1 MPFQGFR
8 PSDFE
13 TFFIDDLDERME
25 AIRNRIQPKF
35 SAIGSYLTDELSV
48 MLGMEM
54 HLHIA
59 KHARRT
65 KNPPTDT
72 WLALADTKRGYKKR
86 PHFQVGLFDD
96 HVFLWFACIY
106 EMPEKAETAGIFL
119 RHQETIESLPDHFVI
134 SQDHTKKDAFSLKK
148 SSSDDITSSLERFRD
163 VKKGEFLIGRHID
176 KNDPLLEDGEA
187 FLEEAKNTFETLLPV
202 YQLSLGTTSS

>member
-48 MLGMEM
+48 MLSMEM

-72 WLALADTKRGYKKR
+72 WLALADSKKGYKKR

-106 EMPEKAETAGIFL
+106 EMPEKAETAERFL
-119 RHQETIESLPDHFVI
+119 QHQETIENLPDHYVI
-134 SQDHTKKDAFSLKK
+134 SLDHTTKDAFSLKK
-148 SSSDDITSSLERFRD
+148 SSSADITASLERFRD
-163 VKKGEFLIGRHID
+163 VKKGEFLVGRHID
-176 KNDPLLEDGEA
+176 KNDPLLEDGDA
-187 FLEEAKNTFETLLPV
+187 FLEEAQKTFETLLPL
-202 YQLSLGTTSS
+202 YQLSLGETPS

>member
-13 TFFIDDLDERME
+13 TFYIDELDERME

-35 SAIGSYLTDELSV
+35 KSIGEYLTDELSV
-48 MLGMEM
+48 MLGKEM
-54 HLHIA
+54 YLHIA

-72 WLALADTKRGYKKR
+72 WLGIADDKRGYKKH

-96 HVFLWFACIY
+96 HVFLWLAYIY
-106 EMPEKAETAGIFL
+106 EMPNKTEVAKTFLENQEKL
-119 RHQETIESLPDHFVI
+119 ESLPKDYVI
-134 SQDHTKKDAFSLKK
+134 SLDHTKKDAFSIKK
-148 SSSDDITSSLERFRD
+148 SDSDEITEALQRFRD
-163 VKKGEFLIGRHID
+163 VKKGEFLIGKHID
-176 KNDPLLEDGEA
+176 KNDPVLENGQE
-187 FLEEAKNTFETLLPV
+187 FLQEAKKTFETLLPF
-202 YQLSLGTTSS
+202 YQMSLHQE